1 LDPTSGQLLNEQ
13 YRIFEGSIRGNKPIT
28 IGTYSRYVPPEILG
42 FPVYFESALNYSI
55 KGSRLF
61 SYGAALVFRPQ
72 IYRFDIALRLKFQ
85 RLHLEFEEDTMS
97 SVGPVIPNREL
108 QSWQI
113 DATWNIY
120 GVELAMYF

>member
-1 LDPTSGQLLNEQ
+1 
-13 YRIFEGSIRGNKPIT
+13 
-28 IGTYSRYVPPEILG
+28 
-42 FPVYFESALNYSI
+42 
-55 KGSRLF
+55 
-61 SYGAALVFRPQ
+61 LVFRPQ

-85 RLHLEFEEDTMS
+85 RLHIVFDEDTMS
-97 SVGPVIPNREL
+97 SVGLDINREL